1 MMMTMTINM
10 SVKSSKTHVYRL
22 IFINGIFKT
31 NSGRDDEHNGFQ
43 LFRSVKRRPEKGDR
57 ATEAAECN
65 AYADYQ

>member
-10 SVKSSKTHVYRL
+10 SVKSSITHVYHL
-22 IFINGIFKT
+22 FFINGIFKT

-43 LFRSVKRRPEKGDR
+43 FFRSVKGRPEKRDR
-57 ATEAAECN
+57 ATEAAECH